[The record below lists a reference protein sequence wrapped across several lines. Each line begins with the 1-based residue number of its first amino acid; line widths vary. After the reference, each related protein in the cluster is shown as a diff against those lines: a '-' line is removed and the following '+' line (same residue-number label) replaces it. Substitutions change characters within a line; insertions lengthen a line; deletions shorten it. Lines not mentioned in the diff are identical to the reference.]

1 MRLLVALMSS
11 LALLCSAQS
20 SGGEKNVAYDSF
32 AETKLDVL
40 MPPSGGGG
48 LKRPAVI
55 FIHGGGWVGGA
66 KENVVDLFC
75 SRFLEKGFVVFNV
88 EYRLAKVALAPAAV
102 TDVLKAADWVRRNAA
117 KYGVDDKRIIV
128 SGDSAGGHLSL
139 MVGLTPK
146 NAGIG
151 PSGRVAAIV
160 NFYGITDVLDVLEGP
175 NRQNYAVGWIP
186 DSTADRREAARRVS
200 PLTYVRKGLPPVLSI
215 HGSADTIVPYDHA
228 IMLTKAMRE
237 EKNDAE
243 MMSITNG
250 GHGDFLKDPK
260 QSEGVWAAIWDFL
273 AKRKLMPGA

>member
-1 MRLLVALMSS
+1 MRLLLILSALST
-11 LALLCSAQS
+11 ALLHAQAA
-20 SGGEKNVAYDSF
+20 GDEKNVAYDSF

-40 MPPSGGGG
+40 MPKSGGGA
-48 LKRPAVI
+48 KRPAVI

-66 KENVVDLFC
+66 KENVVQNFC
-75 SRFLEKGFVVFNV
+75 ARYLDKGFVVFNV

-102 TDVLKAADWVRRNAA
+102 TDVLKAAEWVRRNAN
-117 KYGVDDKRIIV
+117 KYGVDDRKIVV

-139 MVGLTPK
+139 MVGMTPK

-151 PSGRVAAIV
+151 PSGRVGAVV

-186 DSTADRREAARRVS
+186 DATTDRREAARKVS
-200 PLTYVRKGLPPVLSI
+200 PMTYVRKGLPPIFTI
-215 HGSADTIVPYDHA
+215 HGSADTVVPYDHG
-228 IMLTKAMRE
+228 IMLTKALRD

-260 QSEGVWAAIWDFL
+260 QGEAVWAAIWEFL
-273 AKRKLMPGA
+273 AKRKLMP